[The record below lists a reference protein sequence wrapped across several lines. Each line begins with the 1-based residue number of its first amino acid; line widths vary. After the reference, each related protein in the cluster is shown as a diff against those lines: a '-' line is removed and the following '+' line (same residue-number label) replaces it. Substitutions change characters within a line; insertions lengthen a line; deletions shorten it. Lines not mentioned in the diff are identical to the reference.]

1 MAYLDY
7 CNNQLIG
14 VASKYLNFKARTIFV
29 KICLCQVI
37 VICSRKLVI
46 IALVPVVGGNGG
58 GQQEIDE
65 RDDEGSGR
73 ITRDQVSDGG
83 RH

>member
-1 MAYLDY
+1 M
-7 CNNQLIG
+7 
-14 VASKYLNFKARTIFV
+14 
-29 KICLCQVI
+29 I
-37 VICSRKLVI
+37 VICSRQLVI

-83 RH
+83 RHEKGSVTFCNCKTITIEVLSSH